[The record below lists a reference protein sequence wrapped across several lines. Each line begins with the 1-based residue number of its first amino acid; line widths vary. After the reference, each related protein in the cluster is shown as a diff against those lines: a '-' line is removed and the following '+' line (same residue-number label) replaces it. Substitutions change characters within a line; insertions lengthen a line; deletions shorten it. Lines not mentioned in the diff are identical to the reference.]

1 MGLPWER
8 NWDELCD
15 RFCLAFLTDF
25 RENPST
31 LSTDG
36 DVVAAEDI
44 ALLGETH
51 REVNTIT
58 CQQSDERPQSSSET
72 GIQLT
77 RIMQRK
83 DKFFYLL
90 IRAARLTDQSFIS
103 INRFKKKK
111 CQTFAGFSF
120 LNVRNKWFSDVFLGS
135 GTSWWEFFATC
146 LTFYRLNDSP
156 INRNNNQQIN
166 G

>member
-44 ALLGETH
+44 ALLGETQGGGQP
-51 REVNTIT
+51 VSTNV
-58 CQQSDERPQSSSET
+58 SDMSSE
-72 GIQLT
+72 
-77 RIMQRK
+77 R
-83 DKFFYLL
+83 
-90 IRAARLTDQSFIS
+90 RLTTEYWLWVKKM
-103 INRFKKKK
+103 FKLVLLHDILITKDLNSLELDST
-111 CQTFAGFSF
+111 QT
-120 LNVRNKWFSDVFLGS
+120 
-135 GTSWWEFFATC
+135 
-146 LTFYRLNDSP
+146 
-156 INRNNNQQIN
+156 
-166 G
+166 